1 MVADLGV
8 RLFEEC
14 RPMRLACWIG
24 LMLCVSSVSAEEP
37 PTENTAVVQGQL
49 IEGGVPLSG
58 VVVLLFSQSEEVD
71 FSEERTTDAM
81 GSYRFENVPPA
92 DYRVGRL
99 SKYKVRRTGGFTY
112 TSTPTHTRWVIVDPG
127 ATVEVPPLPSGHTLR
142 GRMVAPKDCPIRIAW
157 QGCDE
162 RRLVTEYSSPE
173 PPSSLPEVEREAWY
187 RSNRKSPEYKAARKD
202 ATHIVPD
209 VHPDGS
215 FEAAYVPPGEYRL
228 YIEVADDDD
237 GFPSDCAG
245 YASAS
250 FTMPDAEFTLPDIE
264 VKFREGVGNAVSE

>member
-1 MVADLGV
+1 
-8 RLFEEC
+8 
-14 RPMRLACWIG
+14 MRLACWIG
-24 LMLCVSSVSAEEP
+24 LMLCVSSVSAEDP

-58 VVVLLFSQSEEVD
+58 VVVSLFSQSEEVD

-81 GSYRFENVPPA
+81 GSYRFESVPPA

-99 SKYKVRRTGGFTY
+99 SRYKVRCTRAFSY
-112 TSTPTHTRWVIVDPG
+112 TSTATHTRWVFVDPG

-162 RRLVTEYSSPE
+162 RRLVTKYSSPE

-187 RSNRKSPEYKAARKD
+187 RSYGKSPEYKAARKD
-202 ATHIVPD
+202 YTHIVPD

-215 FEAAYVPPGEYRL
+215 FEASHVPPGEYEL
-228 YIEVADDDD
+228 TIEVADDDAP
-237 GFPSDCAG
+237 FPSDCVG

-250 FTMPDAEFTLPDIE
+250 FTMPDAELTLPDIE
-264 VKFREGVGNAVSE
+264 VKFREGSGKTENE